1 KDDQYSFSSAENCSD
16 QIFQQLHL
24 LENPGRFKV
33 TGMQINFEA
42 AAIAQTVMNLP
53 AARQNEVSRIGRR
66 PILVTGRSQSRK
78 SEALE
83 NMLWTAL
90 ALSAI
95 WALAVSGGF

>member
-1 KDDQYSFSSAENCSD
+1 
-16 QIFQQLHL
+16 
-24 LENPGRFKV
+24 
-33 TGMQINFEA
+33 MQINFES

-66 PILVTGRSQSRK
+66 PILVTGQTQSRN

-95 WALAVSGGF
+95 WALVVSVGF

>member
-1 KDDQYSFSSAENCSD
+1 
-16 QIFQQLHL
+16 
-24 LENPGRFKV
+24 
-33 TGMQINFEA
+33 MQINLELA
-42 AAIAQTVMNLP
+42 TIAQTVMNLP

-66 PILVTGRSQSRK
+66 PIPVTGRAQLRK

-95 WALAVSGGF
+95 WGLVVSVGF